1 MSILSKAE
9 VKRERVLKALNHEE
23 PDKVPITD
31 FFWTQF
37 INNWIKEKGLDKNV
51 DIYRYYDLDLLVV
64 NPNMDPKIKKPEII
78 KRDEREII
86 YKSGW
91 GSVVKMSLGE
101 GAAMPGYLDFSIKS
115 ADDYEKFEFDDPRDD
130 RRYNDIRQDLIN
142 MGDNFSELPSYM
154 DAVKAYKEDFCL
166 FGGVCEP
173 NEVLTRARGMS
184 GHFMDIMLSPGKLKA
199 FAERATDFMIEIG
212 RQQLERVAELTGMV
226 IWGDVAYD
234 KGMFYSPDIWRKL
247 YFPCIERMYK
257 EFKKY
262 NVKII
267 YHGCG
272 NAKEIYNDLIAVGID
287 CYNPL
292 EVKSGLDVVK
302 LKKEYGKRLAFWG
315 GIDVRVLISGT
326 KEDIKKEILYRLN
339 AAKGGG
345 YIIAS
350 DHSVA
355 GNVPPENY
363 EYMVNLVRQYG
374 KYPLELLEGK

>member
-166 FGGVCEP
+166 FGG
-173 NEVLTRARGMS
+173 
-184 GHFMDIMLSPGKLKA
+184 
-199 FAERATDFMIEIG
+199 
-212 RQQLERVAELTGMV
+212 
-226 IWGDVAYD
+226 
-234 KGMFYSPDIWRKL
+234 
-247 YFPCIERMYK
+247 
-257 EFKKY
+257 
-262 NVKII
+262 
-267 YHGCG
+267 
-272 NAKEIYNDLIAVGID
+272 
-287 CYNPL
+287 
-292 EVKSGLDVVK
+292 
-302 LKKEYGKRLAFWG
+302 
-315 GIDVRVLISGT
+315 
-326 KEDIKKEILYRLN
+326 
-339 AAKGGG
+339 
-345 YIIAS
+345 
-350 DHSVA
+350 A
-355 GNVPPENY
+355 GNV
-363 EYMVNLVRQYG
+363 RTFYG
-374 KYPLELLEGK
+374 YYVISW